1 MKDEIDDD
9 NMPELKLTG
18 KSAILCTS
26 AYLKKKKEL
35 SRILGITFAEA
46 DKLLQDKGIDRLT
59 DVVDF

>member
-9 NMPELKLTG
+9 NLPKLKLDG
-18 KSAILCTS
+18 KPTILCTS

-35 SRILGITFAEA
+35 SRILGITLVEA

-59 DVVDF
+59 D